1 MALAG
6 LETNSMNRNACSSEA
21 RTPRMRSSCALT
33 AVGLYLSFTG
43 NATRLVQ
50 WGNSPWYAMMCL

>member
-43 NATRLVQ
+43 NARGWFNGAIAPGTR
-50 WGNSPWYAMMCL
+50 